1 MEEKRIRYPI
11 GIQTFR
17 NIVEGGYLYI
27 DKTGFVHD
35 LATNYSYVFL
45 SRPRRFGKSLL
56 SSTIHSYFA
65 GEKELFDGLKAGEM
79 KKEWTKHPVFH
90 FDMSTAKHCNEEK
103 LVSELNIKLLE
114 YERLYG
120 KVDAETEINQR
131 FEGLIRRAVEKTGEK
146 AVIIID
152 EYDAPL
158 PDVMNDQQ
166 RLVPM
171 RQIMRNFY
179 SPIKS
184 LDPYLRFVFITGITK
199 FAQLSIFSELNN
211 LMNISMLPKYS
222 AICGI
227 SNSEI
232 DNKMREPV
240 QILGNRL
247 SISFEEARKLLKD
260 NYDGYHF
267 SEESEDIYNPFS
279 LMKALAAQKI
289 GSYWFES
296 GTPTFLLER
305 LRNSGFDETTL
316 DSMPM
321 IPESDFDVSPEISDN
336 ALPMLYQ
343 TGYLTI
349 KEYDR
354 DLHLYTLGYPNKEV
368 KIGFTQGLLAQ
379 YRNREMTGSGFV
391 AQFFAAMYHHDI
403 DKALNLMQS
412 YLAGIPY
419 DLENKSEKHFQTIIY
434 LIFSLL
440 GYYTQAEV
448 KSAIGRAD
456 AVCWTKDRVYVFE
469 FKVDGSAEEALRQID
484 EKGYM
489 IPYKFE
495 GSENHEALSG
505 TKLGAS
511 TSSATGRNT
520 STGSATS
527 KASMASGASTSSA
540 SGRRLVKVGVN
551 ISTKTRTIESWKI
564 STE

>member
-1 MEEKRIRYPI
+1 MLRAMEEKRIRYPI

-17 NIVEGGYLYI
+17 NIIEGGYLYI

-35 LATNYSYVFL
+35 LAENYKYVFL

-65 GEKELFDGLKAGEM
+65 GEAELFNGLKAGEL
-79 KKEWTKHPVFH
+79 KKEWAKHPVFH
-90 FDMSTAKHCNEEK
+90 FDMSTAKHCDEEQLTSELNLKLVRYEDVYGKGENEEK
-103 LVSELNIKLLE
+103 
-114 YERLYG
+114 
-120 KVDAETEINQR
+120 INQR
-131 FEGLIRRAVEKTGEK
+131 FEGMIRRAVEQTGEK

-158 PDVMNDQQ
+158 LDVMNDQE
-166 RLVPM
+166 RLIPM

-184 LDPYLRFVFITGITK
+184 LDPYLRFVFITGINK

-211 LMNISMLPKYS
+211 LQNISMMPKYS

-227 SNSEI
+227 SQSEI
-232 DNKMREPV
+232 ETQMQEPV
-240 QILGNRL
+240 KRMAESLG
-247 SISFEEARKLLKD
+247 ISYEETLEELKH

-267 SEESEDIYNPFS
+267 SGRSEDIYNPFS
-279 LMKALAAQKI
+279 LIKSLDAQDF
-289 GSYWFES
+289 GSYWFDT
-296 GTPTFLLER
+296 GTPTYLLER
-305 LRNSGFDETTL
+305 LKNSEIDETTL

-336 ALPMLYQ
+336 VLPMLYQ

-349 KEYDR
+349 KDYDR
-354 DLHLYTLGYPNKEV
+354 ALHLYTLGYPNKEV

-379 YRNREMTGSGFV
+379 YKNKSTTGSGFV
-391 AQFFAAMYHHDI
+391 AKFFVAMYKHDI
-403 DKALNLMQS
+403 DAALTLMQS

-448 KSAIGRAD
+448 KSAVGRAD
-456 AVCWTKDRVYVFE
+456 AVCRTKDRVYVFE

-484 EKGYM
+484 EKGYL
-489 IPYKFE
+489 IPYRFK
-495 GSENHEALSG
+495 G
-505 TKLGAS
+505 TE
-511 TSSATGRNT
+511 RCE
-520 STGSATS
+520 ATS
-527 KASMASGASTSSA
+527 VAEPVEATRLDTSAGSA
-540 SGRRLVKVGVN
+540 SGIGSASGKRLVKVGVN
-551 ISTKTRTIESWKI
+551 ISTQTQIGRAHV
-564 STE
+564 

>member
-1 MEEKRIRYPI
+1 MEEKRIKYPI
-11 GIQTFR
+11 GIQTFS

-35 LATNYSYVFL
+35 LAGTYKYVFL

-65 GEKELFDGLKAGEM
+65 GEEELFKGLKAGKL
-79 KKEWTKHPVFH
+79 KKEWARHPVFH
-90 FDMSTAKHCNEEK
+90 FDMSTAKHLDEEQLLRTLCYK
-103 LVSELNIKLLE
+103 LDE
-114 YERLYG
+114 YEKIYG
-120 KVDAETEINQR
+120 KDAGISEDDINAR
-131 FEGLIRRAVEKTGEK
+131 FERLVKVAAGLTGEK

-158 PDVMNDQQ
+158 LDVMNDSG
-166 RLVPM
+166 RLAPM

-184 LDPYLRFVFITGITK
+184 LYPYLRFVFITGINK

-211 LMNISMLPKYS
+211 LQNISMMPKYS

-227 SNSEI
+227 SQNEI
-232 DNKMREPV
+232 ETQMQESVRRMAES
-240 QILGNRL
+240 LGL
-247 SISFEEARKLLKD
+247 SYEGTLEELKH

-267 SEESEDIYNPFS
+267 SRQSEDIYNPFS
-279 LMKALAAQKI
+279 LIKSLDARDF
-289 GSYWFES
+289 GSYWFDT
-296 GTPTFLLER
+296 GTPTYLLER
-305 LRNSGFDETTL
+305 LKNSEIDETTL
-316 DSMPM
+316 DNMPM

-379 YRNREMTGSGFV
+379 YKNQEMTGSGFV
-391 AQFFAAMYHHDI
+391 AKFYAAMYRHDI
-403 DKALNLMQS
+403 DMALTLMQS

-419 DLENKSEKHFQTIIY
+419 DLENKTEKHYQTIIY

-448 KSAIGRAD
+448 KSAVGRAD
-456 AVCWTKDRVYVFE
+456 AVCRTKDRIYVFE
-469 FKVDGSAEEALRQID
+469 FKVDGSADEALRQID
-484 EKGYM
+484 EKGYL
-489 IPYKFE
+489 IPYRFE
-495 GSENHEALSG
+495 GAEDQKVASG
-505 TKLGAS
+505 ADSSAS
-511 TSSATGRNT
+511 TSSATG
-520 STGSATS
+520 
-527 KASMASGASTSSA
+527 KA
-540 SGRRLVKVGVN
+540 LVKVGVN
-551 ISTKTRTIESWKI
+551 ISTQTRTIDSWKVAV
-564 STE
+564 EALAQR

>member
-17 NIVEGGYLYI
+17 NIIEGGYLYI

-65 GEKELFDGLKAGEM
+65 GEAELFKGLKAGEL
-79 KKEWTKHPVFH
+79 KDEWTKHPVFH
-90 FDMSTAKHCNEEK
+90 FDMSTAKHLNEEQ
-103 LVSELNIKLLE
+103 LLSELNLKLAR
-114 YERLYG
+114 YEEIYG
-120 KVDAETEINQR
+120 KGESEEEINQR
-131 FEGLIRRAVEKTGEK
+131 LEGLVRRAVEQTHEK

-158 PDVMNDQQ
+158 LDVMNDKE
-166 RLVPM
+166 RLAPM

-184 LDPYLRFVFITGITK
+184 LDPYLRFVFITGINK

-211 LMNISMLPKYS
+211 LQNISMMPKYS

-227 SNSEI
+227 SQSEI
-232 DNKMREPV
+232 DTQMQEPV
-240 QILGNRL
+240 RRMADSLG
-247 SISFEEARKLLKD
+247 ISYEETLEELKH

-267 SEESEDIYNPFS
+267 SGRSEDIYNPFS
-279 LMKALAAQKI
+279 LIKSLDAQDF
-289 GSYWFES
+289 GSYWFDT
-296 GTPTFLLER
+296 GTPTYLLER
-305 LRNSGFDETTL
+305 LKNSEIDETTL
-316 DSMPM
+316 DSMPL

-336 ALPMLYQ
+336 VLPMLYQ

-354 DLHLYTLGYPNKEV
+354 ALHLYTLGYPNKEV

-379 YRNREMTGSGFV
+379 YKNRSTTGSGFV
-391 AQFFAAMYHHDI
+391 AKFYVAMYKHDI
-403 DKALNLMQS
+403 NTALSLMQS

-456 AVCWTKDRVYVFE
+456 AVCWTKDRIYVFE

-484 EKGYM
+484 EKGYL
-489 IPYKFE
+489 IPYRFDGAE
-495 GSENHEALSG
+495 SG
-505 TKLGAS
+505 DGAS
-511 TSSATGRNT
+511 VA
-520 STGSATS
+520 STGSATGTGS
-527 KASMASGASTSSA
+527 ATS
-540 SGRRLVKVGVN
+540 RELVKVGVN
-551 ISTKTRTIESWKI
+551 ISTQTRTIESWKVAV
-564 STE
+564 E